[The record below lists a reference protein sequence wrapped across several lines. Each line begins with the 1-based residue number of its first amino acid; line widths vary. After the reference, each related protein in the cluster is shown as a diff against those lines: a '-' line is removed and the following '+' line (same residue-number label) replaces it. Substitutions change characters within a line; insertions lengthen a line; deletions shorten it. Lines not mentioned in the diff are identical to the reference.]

1 MSTTDNRD
9 PDQIQREIHQTQ
21 QEMSRT
27 ADQLGEQFTL
37 RNLFNSL
44 LDKADEN
51 DLDTRY
57 LLDGA
62 RRNPL
67 ALGLISAGAIWLVS
81 DSDAKLPS
89 FTSRSKGGS
98 SGRLG
103 TSTDYDYDPDHRSYL
118 DYMSRVERRS
128 DEDDPSYLRRRDE
141 ARGTY
146 LMIERGHDEDHKS
159 YRERLDQ
166 ATEAMR
172 RRRDQLA
179 SSARQRGQQFS
190 QAGQSGA
197 RRVAGA
203 YQDNPLIGG
212 LAAACVGAI
221 LGSVVPTTRTEREQ
235 LGKQGARVLDM
246 AGEKAREYGQEAL
259 SKKDELVDKADRKLS
274 GDNNAPEQ
282 TAPASTM
289 A

>member
-1 MSTTDNRD
+1 MTTNDTRD

-27 ADQLGEQFTL
+27 ADRLGEQFTL
-37 RNLFNSL
+37 RNLFNGL

-51 DLDTRY
+51 DVDARY

-89 FTSRSKGGS
+89 FTSRSKGG
-98 SGRLG
+98 
-103 TSTDYDYDPDHRSYL
+103 TSTRPDTSHDYDPDHHSYL

-146 LMIERGHDEDHKS
+146 LMIERGHDEDHKT

-172 RRRDQLA
+172 RRRDQFA
-179 SSARQRGQQFS
+179 SSARERGQQFT

-235 LGKQGARVLDM
+235 LGKQGAKVLDI
-246 AGEKAREYGQEAL
+246 AGEKAREYSQEAL

-274 GDNNAPEQ
+274 GDNNGPEQ
-282 TAPASTM
+282 TTPESTM